1 MSSPKHYS
9 ANSKINLLRS
19 CVALA
24 IAVAVAGCST
34 ATLPEVSEPVT
45 QVSQSPRTQTEQ
57 WRRMT
62 AEQEEKQWDNIWNN
76 PLGIA
81 ALHRLAIEEFISPNC
96 PKTFYINKKYGG
108 FQTLLRVKCPEKR
121 GVAAAVGSD
130 QMRVIFNRFE
140 SNIES
145 LEVKRIN
152 SQENAPITE
161 LPN

>member
-1 MSSPKHYS
+1 M
-9 ANSKINLLRS
+9 
-19 CVALA
+19 
-24 IAVAVAGCST
+24 
-34 ATLPEVSEPVT
+34 
-45 QVSQSPRTQTEQ
+45 
-57 WRRMT
+57 
-62 AEQEEKQWDNIWNN
+62 
-76 PLGIA
+76 
-81 ALHRLAIEEFISPNC
+81 
-96 PKTFYINKKYGG
+96 
-108 FQTLLRVKCPEKR
+108 LRVKCPEKR